1 MKKKTLLIT
10 LLFLCIFSL
19 VGCTKKRE
27 AEEEIILADPHE
39 LEVDKNNTK
48 IENTAEDDVGDA

>member
-27 AEEEIILADPHE
+27 AEDPKEYWQLNRNEDKSEII
-39 LEVDKNNTK
+39 KK
-48 IENTAEDDVGDA
+48 QKKRKYI